1 MNRTAFLYVIASAIM
16 AAAAYSSAS
25 AQESRKS
32 KTVGWV
38 ENVRIQ
44 DVDVTMRAKLDTGA
58 KTSSLDARVLDTKE
72 NPNPPAGYTE
82 DTVVFS
88 ILDDTSK
95 KARVFERDVV
105 RYVRI
110 KLKGDGYIRRP
121 VVKMTFCI
129 AGRLTEEEVN
139 LAERTNFIYPVLI
152 GRNMMQHANLLINAS
167 RTFMTRPVC
176 ENGSDESSE
185 NN

>member
-1 MNRTAFLYVIASAIM
+1 MTL
-16 AAAAYSSAS
+16 
-25 AQESRKS
+25 
-32 KTVGWV
+32 
-38 ENVRIQ
+38 
-44 DVDVTMRAKLDTGA
+44 RAKLDTGA

-72 NPNPPAGYTE
+72 NTNPPAGYTE
-82 DTVVFS
+82 DTVIFS
-88 ILDDTSK
+88 VIDEETK

-129 AGRLTEEEVN
+129 GGRLTEEEVN
-139 LAERTNFIYPVLI
+139 LAERDNFIYPVLI
-152 GRNMMQHANLLINAS
+152 GRNMMQHANLVINAS

-176 ENGSDESSE
+176 KKTSE
-185 NN
+185 TPDND

>member
-1 MNRTAFLYVIASAIM
+1 MNQTFRISVM
-16 AAAAYSSAS
+16 AAALAGVLAC
-25 AQESRKS
+25 APALAEAPAKP

-44 DVDVTMRAKLDTGA
+44 DVDLILRAKLDTGA

-72 NPNPPAGYTE
+72 NADPEIGFTE

-88 ILDDTSK
+88 VMDEATK
-95 KARVFERDVV
+95 KARVFERDVL

-129 AGRLTEEEVN
+129 GGRLTEEEVN
-139 LAERTNFIYPVLI
+139 LAERDNFIYPVLI
-152 GRNMMQHANLLINAS
+152 GRNMMQHANLTINPS
-167 RTFMTRPVC
+167 RTYMTRPTC
-176 ENGSDESSE
+176 KKASESSDNE
-185 NN
+185 

>member
-1 MNRTAFLYVIASAIM
+1 M
-16 AAAAYSSAS
+16 AAAFAAHA
-25 AQESRKS
+25 AQAEIAIKP

-38 ENVRIQ
+38 ENVRVQ
-44 DVDVTMRAKLDTGA
+44 DVDMILRAKLDTGA

-88 ILDDTSK
+88 VMDEETK

-129 AGRLTEEEVN
+129 GGRLTEEEVN
-139 LAERTNFIYPVLI
+139 LAERDNFIYPVLI

-167 RTFMTRPVC
+167 RTFMTRPAC
-176 ENGSDESSE
+176 KKTSELSDNE
-185 NN
+185 